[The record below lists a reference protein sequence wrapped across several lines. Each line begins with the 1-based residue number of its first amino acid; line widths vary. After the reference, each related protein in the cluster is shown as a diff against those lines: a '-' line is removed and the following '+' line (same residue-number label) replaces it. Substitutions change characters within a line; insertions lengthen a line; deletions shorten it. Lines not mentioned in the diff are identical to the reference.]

1 MAEQTTATNQRHPIY
16 RVATGN
22 TLKGATIQILGTP
35 DDKRLEALRPN
46 DKVWVREFIQFPRP
60 GTALREATIGWRN
73 LVRAFRSKEEDELA
87 RDFTDEEAAERE
99 RRARL
104 RVAEHQ
110 VGYHRDVVLA
120 KMESIA
126 NSLERASQDVRRAAE
141 QSEHYGLASAVSRV
155 QHDVA
160 WLFPN
165 LGADTLTTSLV
176 EFLRMEVEVK
186 RLGGASEEA
195 ES

>member
-1 MAEQTTATNQRHPIY
+1 MP
-16 RVATGN
+16 
-22 TLKGATIQILGTP
+22 
-35 DDKRLEALRPN
+35 
-46 DKVWVREFIQFPRP
+46 
-60 GTALREATIGWRN
+60 
-73 LVRAFRSKEEDELA
+73 ELA
-87 RDFTDEEAAERE
+87 SANPERPALYTVIKGEHRKRTVAILEWEEGEKTAMVVDSKNEAIFLIRLDSLERTFRTPREKELGRDFTADEAAEHE
-99 RRARL
+99 RKLQL

-120 KMESIA
+120 KIESIA
-126 NSLERASQDVRRAAE
+126 TSRERASQDVRRAAE

-176 EFLRMEVEVK
+176 EFLRMETEVK
-186 RLGGASEEA
+186 RLGLATEEG